1 MKKKIK
7 IVISPDSFK
16 GSLSARDAA
25 EAIAHGLRT
34 GFGADTDFEPI
45 LLPIADGGEGTLDAL
60 VTEDARIDL
69 TVTGTGGAPVSACYG
84 YLGDTAVIE
93 MARAAGLTLVPE
105 AERNAATATT
115 YGVGELILDALSRG
129 YRRFLLTVGG
139 SGTNDGGCGM
149 FASLGARFYDAD
161 GKAFLPTGG
170 TLDRIDHIDL
180 SGLDR
185 RLYDSRFVIAT
196 DVKNPL
202 CGKDGATRVYAPQ
215 KGADQASLDRMEAGM
230 RHYADLLQSLCGRD
244 VAEVAGCGAGGGIS
258 APLLAFLGGEIVSGI
273 HAVLS
278 ALRFEEQVKDADAV
292 ITGEGK
298 IDRQSLYG
306 KAISGVAEI
315 AHRHNVPVICLV
327 GCIGDDRQALLDLGI
342 HTLLATADI
351 APSPAYSI
359 AHAAELLEKLAEELT
374 RTRFVGRF

>member
-1 MKKKIK
+1 MKKKLK

-25 EAIAHGLRT
+25 EAIARGLRK
-34 GFGADTDFEPI
+34 GMDNDTSAELV

-60 VTEDARIDL
+60 VNDDARITL
-69 TVTGTGGAPVSACYG
+69 TVTGTGGTPVSACYG

-105 AERNAATATT
+105 DSRNAATATT
-115 YGVGELILDALSRG
+115 LGVGEMILDALGRG

-149 FASLGARFYDAD
+149 LASLGARFYDAD
-161 GKAFLPTGG
+161 GVAFVPTGG
-170 TLDRIDHIDL
+170 TLDRIDRIDP
-180 SGLDR
+180 SGLDP
-185 RLYDSRFVIAT
+185 RLVCSQFIIAT

-215 KGADQASLDRMEAGM
+215 KGADDDTLERMELGM
-230 RHYADLLQSLCGRD
+230 RHYADLLKALCGRD
-244 VAEVAGCGAGGGIS
+244 VAVIDGCGAGGGIS
-258 APLLAFLGGEIVSGI
+258 APLLAFLGAGIVSGI

-278 ALRFEEQVKDADAV
+278 ALDFESQVATADAV

-315 AHRHNVPVICLV
+315 AHRHAVPVVCLV
-327 GCIGDDRQALLDLGI
+327 GCIGDDRQILLDLGI
-342 HTLLATADI
+342 DTLLATADI

-359 AHAAELLEKLAEELT
+359 AHAAELLERLALSLVD
-374 RTRFVGRF
+374 RF